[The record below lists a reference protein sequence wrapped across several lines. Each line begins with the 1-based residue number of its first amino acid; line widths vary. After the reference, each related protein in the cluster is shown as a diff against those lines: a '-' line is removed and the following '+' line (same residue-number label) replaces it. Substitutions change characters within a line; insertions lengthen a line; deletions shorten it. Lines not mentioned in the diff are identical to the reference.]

1 MSLNAYVAA
10 RKRALYDEL
19 STGQEPSFG
28 EYDPTLLREARAKGT
43 PQMGSTTL
51 APDRITVEFIYSDQQ
66 GALILPIKLQPPERI
81 VFLPTPEWVVESIWQ
96 GEIDGSYHF
105 ESDAVVLVENFL
117 SSLEPEANAALFA
130 VRKVIGK
137 A

>member
-1 MSLNAYVAA
+1 MSLNTYVAA
-10 RKRALYDEL
+10 RKRALYYEL
-19 STGQEPSFG
+19 SAGQEPSFG
-28 EYDPTLLREARAKGT
+28 DFDPALLREARAKGA
-43 PQMGSTTL
+43 PQMGTTTL

-66 GALILPIKLQPPERI
+66 GALILPIKLEPPERI
-81 VFLPTPEWVVESIWQ
+81 IFLPIPGWVVESIWQ

-105 ESDAVVLVENFL
+105 ESDAVILVEGFL

>member
-19 STGQEPSFG
+19 LTGQEPSFG
-28 EYDPTLLREARAKGT
+28 EYDPALLREARAKGA
-43 PQMGSTTL
+43 PQMGSTSL
-51 APDRITVEFIYSDQQ
+51 SPDRITVEFIFCDQQ
-66 GALILPIKLQPPERI
+66 GATVLPIKLEPPERI
-81 VFLPTPEWVVESIWQ
+81 IFLPIPEWVIESIWQ

-105 ESDAVVLVENFL
+105 ESDAVVLVEHLL